1 MTRQGAVLTVSL
13 GPGMPARGRLAPPAM
28 LTTRGGANHTRGVGP
43 VLVGELGWVSWI
55 PEKPGVVPSSCTF
68 ISRAFLSLLRSI
80 RHSWDMLFSRL
91 AARWRYSIS

>member
-1 MTRQGAVLTVSL
+1 M
-13 GPGMPARGRLAPPAM
+13 
-28 LTTRGGANHTRGVGP
+28 
-43 VLVGELGWVSWI
+43 LVGELEGGCRGS
-55 PEKPGVVPSSCTF
+55 EKPEVVPSPCTF